1 LAQQNLWYQQAESEK
16 KRFKDTVYQNI
27 GADNLNIYGQAIL
40 DNSENLNALAD
51 ASAIMKAYSR
61 SDEEGDYLLSL
72 NGWQRQTNADG
83 QNILISPNGK
93 MKFEASDDGIRNVM
107 TDIQNRLKNDIAA
120 SYTLGGDATST
131 EQYAI
136 KTILQQP
143 GIDKIF
149 GSYGN
154 TVGQYN
160 DFLNGVV
167 SAGNGKFVPRFS
179 KAQKLRHLLSRG
191 LRGATIDGIISQQ
204 EIQYLTP
211 LFDSMIKKVGGEVIF
226 GNDVATT
233 KVRFGS
239 YEMPIAAYAQKLAEE
254 DTVMFEW
261 DKYCQEVQY
270 NNALKAYKMAK
281 AKAEA
286 ENAAGMGEEG
296 EQPLLTKDEYSYYTR
311 IYGAA
316 FTKLPKATA
325 AKIKD
330 AEQLVKDVGFGEG
343 ILKEEKNKQFSV
355 NGSLDDLK
363 NLAAEESQIYKSL
376 GLETI
381 SSKGYFNTL
390 YRKKKAEE
398 EEKLYSGKKGKALRN
413 MDEGMKNIEKG
424 VKSRNIFELMGA
436 GSNSQRINAS
446 ALSYLMQKNNE
457 EDSRQKKEKSQKT
470 LNKRGK

>member
-1 LAQQNLWYQQAESEK
+1 
-16 KRFKDTVYQNI
+16 
-27 GADNLNIYGQAIL
+27 
-40 DNSENLNALAD
+40 
-51 ASAIMKAYSR
+51 
-61 SDEEGDYLLSL
+61 
-72 NGWQRQTNADG
+72 
-83 QNILISPNGK
+83 
-93 MKFEASDDGIRNVM
+93 
-107 TDIQNRLKNDIAA
+107 
-120 SYTLGGDATST
+120 
-131 EQYAI
+131 
-136 KTILQQP
+136 
-143 GIDKIF
+143 
-149 GSYGN
+149 
-154 TVGQYN
+154 
-160 DFLNGVV
+160 
-167 SAGNGKFVPRFS
+167 
-179 KAQKLRHLLSRG
+179 LLSRT
-191 LRGATIDGIISQQ
+191 LQGAIIDGKISQQ
-204 EIQYLTP
+204 EMQQLTP
-211 LFDSMIKKVGGEVIF
+211 LFAMTVKKMGGEVIF

-233 KVRFGS
+233 KV
-239 YEMPIAAYAQKLAEE
+239 KLASGVEVPLTKFANDIAQR
-254 DTVMFEW
+254 DTVMTEW
-261 DKYCQEVQY
+261 NKHCQEIQY
-270 NNALKAYKMAK
+270 ANALKAYKMAK

-286 ENAAGMGEEG
+286 EKAAGMGEEG